1 MNELNEELDLN
12 LPVDKSY
19 ESLGGFIFDLIG
31 SVPDNKQEIKYGTYK
46 FVIEKI
52 DRNRIVQVLLI
63 KEQLENG
70 EKGAGKKSVN

>member
-1 MNELNEELDLN
+1 LNELNEELDLN